1 MTAPETTSTQ
11 EARAPKM
18 LAYWAMLAVFLVTDV
33 ISKRI
38 AESTLLLHRP
48 RPVIGEWVQFTLAY
62 NRGAAFSMHVGDAS
76 RWVFSIIAI
85 VVLFLLW
92 RMLRESSPGDT
103 LRGAALGMVS
113 AGAVGNLLDRLRSE
127 RGVVDFLDLGVGSW
141 RFYTF
146 NVADMGVS
154 IGAVL
159 LAWSLWQEG
168 RRLKAAD
175 DGAAP
180 AA

>member
-1 MTAPETTSTQ
+1 MTAPSQ
-11 EARAPKM
+11 SPALEARAPKSM
-18 LAYWAMLAVFLVTDV
+18 AYWVMLTIFLVVDV
-33 ISKRI
+33 VTKQI
-38 AESTLLLHRP
+38 AERTLLLHQP
-48 RPVIGEWVQFTLAY
+48 RPVIGDWVQFTLAY

-76 RWVFSIIAI
+76 RWVFSIIAV
-85 VVLFLLW
+85 VVLFMLW
-92 RMLRESSPGDT
+92 RMLRESAPEDI

-127 RGVVDFLDLGVGSW
+127 RGVIDFLDLGVGSW

-146 NVADMGVS
+146 NVADIGVS

-159 LAWSLWQEG
+159 LAWSLFQEG
-168 RRLKAAD
+168 RRLKKHE
-175 DGAAP
+175 DGAPP

>member
-1 MTAPETTSTQ
+1 MTAPEPPPL
-11 EARAPKM
+11 EARTPKM
-18 LAYWAMLAVFLVTDV
+18 MSYWATFAAFLVSDV
-33 ISKRI
+33 VSKQI
-38 AESTLLLHRP
+38 AERTLLLHRP

-76 RWVFSIIAI
+76 RWVFSIIAL
-85 VVLFLLW
+85 VVLILLW
-92 RMLRESSPGDT
+92 RMLRESAARDA

-146 NVADMGVS
+146 NVADMGVT

-168 RRLKAAD
+168 RRLKAN
-175 DGAAP
+175 DGGAP
-180 AA
+180 PPA